1 VHSTESF
8 LDKKYTRH
16 NGILRPYK
24 TTGVQV
30 TEEGNYMRRLHFCN
44 WFLQA
49 VHNGIFYLKLTFFT
63 DKDWF
68 HLTGCINM
76 ENSKTVANGAVLI

>member
-1 VHSTESF
+1 
-8 LDKKYTRH
+8 
-16 NGILRPYK
+16 
-24 TTGVQV
+24 
-30 TEEGNYMRRLHFCN
+30 MRRLHFCN

-49 VHNGIFYLKLTFFT
+49 VHNGIFDLKLTFFT
-63 DKDWF
+63 DKAWF